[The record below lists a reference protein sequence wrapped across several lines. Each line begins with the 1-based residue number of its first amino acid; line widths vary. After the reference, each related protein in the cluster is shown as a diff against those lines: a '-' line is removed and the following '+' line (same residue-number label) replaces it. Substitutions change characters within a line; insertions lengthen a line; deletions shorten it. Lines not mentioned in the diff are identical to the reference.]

1 MPGGEFPSSES
12 PGNDLDLDLDLDLD
26 FMLQH
31 SLLHTLLSN
40 LSLAHMTG
48 RCQRTEI
55 SCVPHQ
61 ITSCQVVFEY
71 MRSQDEPSNRLS
83 N

>member
-12 PGNDLDLDLDLDLD
+12 PGNDLDLDLDLD
-26 FMLQH
+26 FTRQH

-71 MRSQDEPSNRLS
+71 MRSQDELSNRLS